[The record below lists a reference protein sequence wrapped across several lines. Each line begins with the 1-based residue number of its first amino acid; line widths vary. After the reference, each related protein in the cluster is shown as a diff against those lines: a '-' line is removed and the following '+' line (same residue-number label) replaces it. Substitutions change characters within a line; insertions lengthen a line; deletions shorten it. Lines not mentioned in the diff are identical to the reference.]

1 MTMPTTTDPAP
12 WVPIRHSGWP
22 VHRIPIWLA
31 LLVAALVAGGI
42 VLVSLSH
49 TPSRAQ
55 QAADLNSYLR
65 DMNAAVESCAGGVT
79 ESQQALSALQSP
91 GSSGAD
97 QITAINLTTYNAS
110 NCSPA
115 NNELL
120 ADLTQY
126 QVTESLAKF
135 NLVACTDDYVTWAF
149 DASQVQTD
157 MVAVMRSPAG
167 SPARTAAAATLRRD
181 LAKLDAERATID
193 GILRSAEH
201 SVSDTATLPALPA

>member
-1 MTMPTTTDPAP
+1 MPTTTDPAP
-12 WVPIRHSGWP
+12 WVPIRRSGWP
-22 VHRIPIWLA
+22 VRRIPIWPA

-49 TPSRAQ
+49 SPSHAQ
-55 QAADLNSYLR
+55 QSADLNSYLR

-79 ESQQALSALQSP
+79 ESQQALSAVQSA

-115 NNELL
+115 NNQLL

-135 NLVACTDDYVTWAF
+135 NLAASTDDYVTWAF
-149 DASQVQTD
+149 DASQAQTD

-167 SPARTAAAATLRRD
+167 PARTAASAALRRD

-201 SVSDTATLPALPA
+201 SVSDTAALPVLPS